1 MAMWNMLLLF
11 FCSSRRRHTRC
22 ALVTGVQT
30 CALPICDA
38 ADDSALATY
47 RADATDA
54 GIARDTR
61 AYVAFLD
68 AQEQTDRGRKA
79 GTIGYDLGASYAFR
93 AAAARPDR
101 IAAVGSI
108 YGVSVA
114 RSEEHTSELQS
125 LMRMSSAGF
134 RFNKKQ

>member
-1 MAMWNMLLLF
+1 MIRRPPRSTRTDTLLPYTTLF
-11 FCSSRRRHTRC
+11 RS
-22 ALVTGVQT
+22 
-30 CALPICDA
+30 
-38 ADDSALATY
+38 
-47 RADATDA
+47 ADATDA

-108 YGVSVA
+108 YGVERKSVVEGK
-114 RSEEHTSELQS
+114 RGLVRVD
-125 LMRMSSAGF
+125 LGGR
-134 RFNKKQ
+134 RIIKKKNKNKHCGY

>member
-1 MAMWNMLLLF
+1 MIRRPPRSTRTDTLLPYTTLF
-11 FCSSRRRHTRC
+11 RS
-22 ALVTGVQT
+22 
-30 CALPICDA
+30 
-38 ADDSALATY
+38 
-47 RADATDA
+47 ADATDA

-79 GTIGYDLGASYAFR
+79 GTIGYDLGASYEFR

-108 YGVSVA
+108 YGVSVEAA
-114 RSEEHTSELQS
+114 RPNSPQLLVSRKWATYYVDIASDHDRREADDQTDI
-125 LMRMSSAGF
+125 
-134 RFNKKQ
+134 

>member
-1 MAMWNMLLLF
+1 MRISDWSSVV
-11 FCSSRRRHTRC
+11 CSSD
-22 ALVTGVQT
+22 L
-30 CALPICDA
+30 
-38 ADDSALATY
+38 
-47 RADATDA
+47 
-54 GIARDTR
+54 
-61 AYVAFLD
+61 VAFLD

-114 RSEEHTSELQS
+114 AARPNSPHLLVSRTRATYYVAIARDHDGREPDDKTAIVNVID
-125 LMRMSSAGF
+125 SAKPKGTEIG
-134 RFNKKQ
+134 RAHV